1 MSVDGIFPGSHWN
14 VISCRRQVVHLCV
27 VCMLTFLTVDI
38 LPVWSQTPEWRTSPA
53 PIQKAKAGEQ
63 KEKAQEQKAKQPP
76 PQKPQITASRTEWN
90 VTCQSAPNDKGLN
103 CRMSRAVV
111 LKEKRK
117 LLLRVTVSLPA
128 ETKKPVMLI
137 QLPHGLYLPAGAKL
151 GIDDKKTKQL
161 VLQTCDQKGCYAA
174 SPIPDEQL
182 AAMKKGQR
190 LKVIFQNLQKKP
202 ITVAMSLDGFTKA
215 YKQMEGR

>member
-1 MSVDGIFPGSHWN
+1 MDGTFPGSN
-14 VISCRRQVVHLCV
+14 TGMLSCRRRPGLLFVVS
-27 VCMLTFLTVDI
+27 MLAFLALSIQSTS
-38 LPVWSQTPEWRTSPA
+38 SQTAQWQTSPT
-53 PIQKAKAGEQ
+53 PTQKAKAP
-63 KEKAQEQKAKQPP
+63 KEKAKAPAQKAQKQPT
-76 PQKPQITASRTEWN
+76 QKAQASASRTEWN
-90 VTCQSAPNDKGLN
+90 VTCQSAANDKGLN

-128 ETKKPVMLI
+128 ETKKPSLLI
-137 QLPHGLYLPAGAKL
+137 QLPHGLFLPAGAKV
-151 GIDDKKTKQL
+151 GIDDKKPKQL

-202 ITVAMSLDGFTKA
+202 ITVAMVLSH
-215 YKQMEGR
+215 

>member
-1 MSVDGIFPGSHWN
+1 MSVDGIFPGSHGN
-14 VISCRRQVVHLCV
+14 VISCRRQAVHLCV

-53 PIQKAKAGEQ
+53 PTLKAKAGEQ

-76 PQKPQITASRTEWN
+76 PQKPQITASRTDWN
-90 VTCQSAPNDKGLN
+90 ITCKSAPNDKGLN

-137 QLPHGLYLPAGAKL
+137 QLPHGLYLPAGAKV
-151 GIDDKKTKQL
+151 GIDDKKTKQM

-182 AAMKKGQR
+182 AAMNKGQR

-202 ITVAMSLDGFTKA
+202 ITVAMPLDGFTKA
-215 YKQMEGR
+215 YGQMEGR